1 MLKLTILNKP
11 KELLLKCKTKF
22 PDVILANLQ
31 EKEVTPSKEIKE
43 VVADKPYDGL
53 SKVIV
58 DKIPEEYIIPVGTK
72 EIETN
77 GNYDVREYAN
87 ASVNVP
93 EKYLGTKTITANGTY
108 LASDDNLDGYSSV
121 SVETSGVDINDYFNK
136 QVSNGYSSFS
146 GINRAIKR
154 VPSDITIGKNASYMF
169 YYCSSLLEVPQLN
182 TSNVTNMSYMFSN
195 CSSLLE
201 VPQLDTSNV
210 KNMSYM
216 FQYCSE
222 LTTVP
227 FLDTSKVTDTSLM
240 FEYCSKL
247 ESVPLFD
254 LSNVTKMTAMFRY
267 CSKLKNIPLFNT
279 SNVTSMSNTF
289 LSSGLIEFPQLN
301 TSNVT
306 DVNQM
311 FYRCLSLVTVP
322 LLDFGK
328 VKGGLS
334 SMFENAISLVNLG
347 GLKDLGK
354 AYLTTQSANYYDYK
368 LNLSSS
374 SKLTHDSLM
383 NVINNLYDIKTA
395 GVQTQQ
401 LVLGSTN
408 ISKLSAEEIAIATNK
423 GFSVS

>member
-1 MLKLTILNKP
+1 MSIAYEINRIKNAK
-11 KELLLKCKTKF
+11 
-22 PDVILANLQ
+22 
-31 EKEVTPSKEIKE
+31 SSIKE
-43 VVADKPYDGL
+43 AIENKGVAVGDGT
-53 SKVIV
+53 I
-58 DKIPEEYIIPVGTK
+58 DTYAAKINA
-72 EIETN
+72 IETGLEPSGTIDITSN

-93 EKYLGTKTITANGTY
+93 DKLLGTKTITANGTY

-169 YYCSSLLEVPQLN
+169 YYCSSLLEVPQLD
-182 TSNVTNMSYMFSN
+182 TSNVT
-195 CSSLLE
+195 
-201 VPQLDTSNV
+201 
-210 KNMSYM
+210 NMSYM

-227 FLDTSKVTDTSLM
+227 LLDTSKVTDTSLM
-240 FEYCSKL
+240 FENCSKL
-247 ESVPLFD
+247 ESVPLFN
-254 LSNVTKMTAMFRY
+254 LSNVKKMESMFRY
-267 CSKLKNIPLFNT
+267 CSKLKTIPLFNT
-279 SNVTSMSNTF
+279 SNVTNMSNTF
-289 LSSGLIEFPQLN
+289 LSCGLTEFPQLN

-306 DVNQM
+306 GVSQM
-311 FYRCLSLVTVP
+311 FSRCSSLVTVP

-328 VKGGLS
+328 VKGGTS
-334 SMFENAISLVNLG
+334 SMFEYTTSLVNLG

-354 AYLTTQSANYYDYK
+354 AYSTTQSANYYDYK
-368 LNLSSS
+368 LNLSYSS
-374 SKLTHDSLM
+374 NLTHDSLM

-408 ISKLSAEEIAIATNK
+408 ISKLSAEEVAIATNK